1 MNVPL
6 FFSLLT
12 GVITLS
18 GYIAYNRGIF
28 LETCKPQ
35 AVSWALWTMATI
47 FNLASYLVM
56 TGDLL
61 KASLSIV
68 SSVACLFT
76 FLCALYKKNYKPL
89 SPIDGITLGIGIIS
103 AFAWWQFHSAVYAN
117 MILQFAVIAGF
128 IPTYRS
134 VWKNPRNENMATWI
148 LFSFAYLS
156 LSITV
161 LLRWNGD
168 IPELIFPLLGLT
180 LHSAMAFF
188 IVFCRCI
195 KKR

>member
-6 FFSLLT
+6 LFSLLT

-18 GYIAYNRGIF
+18 GYIVYNRGIF
-28 LETCKPQ
+28 LGTCKPQ

-47 FNLASYLVM
+47 LNLASYLVM
-56 TGDLL
+56 TDDLL

-68 SSVACLFT
+68 SSIACLFT
-76 FLCALYKKNYKPL
+76 FICALYKKNYKPL
-89 SPIDGITLGIGIIS
+89 SAIDGVTLGIGIIS
-103 AFAWWQFHSAVYAN
+103 ALAWWQFHSAVCAN
-117 MILQFAVIAGF
+117 IILQFAVIAGF
-128 IPTYRS
+128 IPTYQS
-134 VWKNPRNENMATWI
+134 VWKDPRNENLATWI

-161 LLRWNGD
+161 LLRWNGN

-180 LHSAMAFF
+180 LHSALAFL
-188 IVFCRCI
+188 IVFRRCI